1 MISII
6 DLFLSYSSFGMFLF
20 TLRHKF
26 NIQWPCPSSMSIDK
40 HPCDFPRKASH
51 VTEARLSLWQKQRLA
66 PLSKQTNPASAA
78 GEHTGSCTGHQPRFS
93 VGVCFLCVCVC
104 VWQESREL
112 MRQACGGPPALSQ
125 INHAADPVPSAWGP
139 NRACMLSLS
148 HGPGPLSSPQHNSS
162 GVEGG
167 LGGGTP
173 QNALLPFLSSFSFC
187 GHQEI
192 DAGREKQK
200 RPSHLPSAAAATT
213 APFYCLSEGPFG
225 NGQALRGGGGG
236 GQLQFAHIFWLV
248 SELVCDNTGHIMH
261 LNI

>member
-6 DLFLSYSSFGMFLF
+6 DLFFSYSSFGMFLF
-20 TLRHKF
+20 ALRHKF

-40 HPCDFPRKASH
+40 HPCDFPREASH
-51 VTEARLSLWQKQRLA
+51 VTEARLSLWQKQRLV

-93 VGVCFLCVCVC
+93 VGVFFFCVC
-104 VWQESREL
+104 VWRESREL

-167 LGGGTP
+167 GGGLGVVRPRTP
-173 QNALLPFLSSFSFC
+173 WFASLPLFIFLLWASGYRCRKRKTEASVSSSICRSGNNGPFLLLI
-187 GHQEI
+187 G
-192 DAGREKQK
+192 
-200 RPSHLPSAAAATT
+200 
-213 APFYCLSEGPFG
+213 GPCRQWPGFE
-225 NGQALRGGGGG
+225 GGGGG
-236 GQLQFAHIFWLV
+236 GRFARGLETTHR
-248 SELVCDNTGHIMH
+248 H
-261 LNI
+261 LCA

>member
-1 MISII
+1 MWQRRDWACGKNKGS
-6 DLFLSYSSFGMFLF
+6 LHFPNKL
-20 TLRHKF
+20 TLPLLQVNTLARVLAI
-26 NIQWPCPSSMSIDK
+26 NP
-40 HPCDFPRKASH
+40 DFP
-51 VTEARLSLWQKQRLA
+51 W
-66 PLSKQTNPASAA
+66 
-78 GEHTGSCTGHQPRFS
+78 
-93 VGVCFLCVCVC
+93 VCVFCVC

-236 GQLQFAHIFWLV
+236 GSFNLPTSFDWLV
-248 SELVCDNTGHIMH
+248 SWCVITQDI
-261 LNI
+261 